1 MFLKNYA
8 SAVAVHITIG
18 RIEQLLLRCGVTG
31 IMKEYGIDGKISAIT
46 FRLESGNRKDFIRLP
61 ANAAAAQD
69 ALYRDYM
76 GDDLLPDGKVKYS
89 SRKRREKKSFA
100 EQAERTAWKIVQD
113 WAEVQMSMVQMGQA
127 DPLEVF
133 LPYLYDGR
141 RTYYQAMK
149 EANFAGLL
157 TNHSD

>member
-1 MFLKNYA
+1 
-8 SAVAVHITIG
+8 
-18 RIEQLLLRCGVTG
+18 
-31 IMKEYGIDGKISAIT
+31 MKEYGIGGKITAIT
-46 FRLESGNRKDFIRLP
+46 FRLESATRRDFIRLP
-61 ANAAAAQD
+61 ANAVAAQD

-76 GDDLLPDGKVKYS
+76 GDDLMPDGKVKWS
-89 SRKRREKKSFA
+89 SRKRRDKKSFA

-149 EANFAGLL
+149 DANFAGLL
-157 TNHSD
+157 TNNSTE